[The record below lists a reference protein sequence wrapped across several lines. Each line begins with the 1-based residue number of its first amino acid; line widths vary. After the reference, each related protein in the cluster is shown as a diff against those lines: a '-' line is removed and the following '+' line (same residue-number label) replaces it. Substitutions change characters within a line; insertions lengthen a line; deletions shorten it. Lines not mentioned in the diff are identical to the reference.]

1 MPSHNKKTSEI
12 INPIRALIL
21 DDEIEACRNLEILLS
36 RYWSNSI
43 EIVGIAQSTEEAEKI
58 IHKMKPEVLFIDI
71 EMPGENAFHFL
82 ERIDRTSFEIIFVT
96 AYDEYALRA
105 LKLNAID
112 YILKPISL
120 DEVEEAI
127 KKLKEKML
135 MRQLTLGMMPLN
147 NISNLAEQYNN
158 RKQIESLVLRT
169 KTELLMLDFKEIIYI
184 EAIGSYTNFH
194 FVKDENLGQILMSH
208 PLTEY
213 EELLPSSM
221 FFRIHKTFLINS
233 IYVNKIIKEEQYQL
247 KMSYD
252 IVLPI
257 SRRRQQSFFEF
268 LKQKP

>member
-1 MPSHNKKTSEI
+1 MPAQIKNTNDI

-21 DDEIEACRNLEILLS
+21 DDEIDACRNLEILLS

-43 EIVGIAQSTEEAEKI
+43 EIVGIAQSTEDAEVI

-82 ERIDRTSFEIIFVT
+82 QRIDRTPFEIIFVT

-120 DEVEEAI
+120 EELEEAI
-127 KKLKEKML
+127 KKLREKVL
-135 MRQLTLGMMPLN
+135 MRQMKRGMIPVN
-147 NISNLAEQYNN
+147 NFSNLAEQINN
-158 RKQIESLVLRT
+158 RVQIESLVLRT
-169 KTELLMLDFKEIIYI
+169 KTELVVLDFKEIIYV
-184 EAIGSYTNFH
+184 EAVSSYTNFH
-194 FVKDENLGQILMSH
+194 FMKDEKLNQILMSH

-233 IYVNKIIKEEQYQL
+233 IYVKKIIKEEQHQL
-247 KMSYD
+247 EMRYD
-252 IVLPI
+252 IILPI
-257 SRRRQQSFFEF
+257 SRRRQQSFIEF

>member
-1 MPSHNKKTSEI
+1 MTAQSKPTSEI
-12 INPIRALIL
+12 LNPIRALIL

-43 EIVGIAQSTEEAEKI
+43 EIVGIAQSTEDAEKI

-71 EMPGENAFHFL
+71 EMPRENAFHFL

-127 KKLKEKML
+127 KKLKEKVL
-135 MRQLTLGMMPLN
+135 MRQMTLGMIPVN
-147 NISNLAEQYNN
+147 NISNLAEQFTN
-158 RKQIESLVLRT
+158 KKPIENLVLRT
-169 KTELLMLDFKEIIYI
+169 KTELLLLDFKEIIYI

-194 FVKDENLGQILMSH
+194 FVKDGNLGQMVMSH

-221 FFRIHKTFLINS
+221 FFRIHKTFLINT
-233 IYVNKIIKEEQYQL
+233 IYVKKIIKEEQHQL
-247 KMSYD
+247 EMSFD
-252 IVLPI
+252 ILLPI
-257 SRRRQQSFFEF
+257 SRRRHQSFIEF
-268 LKQKP
+268 LKYKS